1 MKINVLFRFILICLC
16 CLINLPIMAQQQGV
30 GDLTIDRIFASN
42 EFSVRGFRG
51 LRWNEEG
58 ESYLRIE
65 RTQSGATEIAK
76 YQTESGER
84 STFVSTEQLTPEGQD
99 KPLNIASYQVTADG
113 KQIVIFTNTRR
124 VWRANTRGDYWLL
137 NRESGELQQLGKS
150 RPESSLMFAKL
161 SPNGRQAA
169 YVSESNVYV
178 EEIPSGVIRQLTKDG
193 NGNLING
200 TFDWAY
206 EEELFCRDGFRW
218 SPDGQYIAFWQVDAR
233 EIRNFLMINN
243 TDSIYPYTIPVQ
255 YPKVGETP
263 STAHVGMIHVK
274 SGKIQRIQ
282 LKGDPSQNYIP
293 RMQWL
298 EGDANRVLIQQLNRK
313 QNMLKLY
320 LYDVSWEGWAKHF
333 YTEEDKAWVDVLHMD
348 INKGFQ
354 AEDVSLVK
362 NGNAFLW
369 TSEKNGWRDLF
380 EVSLG
385 ENQFSMSDGFL
396 QEYDMARFYGVYEEL
411 EEIYISASPE
421 NATQR
426 YLYSISTS
434 SNRKTK
440 RLTPKE
446 YTGVNAYNISPN
458 GQFAIH
464 THSNA
469 NTPPTIRLISLPNHK
484 TIRVVE
490 NNAALNRT
498 LSKVK
503 MSAWEFFRVKTADGI
518 EMDGMMLKPIDFD
531 PAKKYP
537 VLFHV
542 YGEPWGQMAI
552 DNWGKMYD
560 QYLVQQGYIIIKMD
574 NRGTPSLKGRQ
585 WRKSIYRKIGIIN
598 AHDQAMATKEIL
610 KWDFVDSDRIAVW
623 GWSGGGSMTLNLMFK
638 YPDIYK
644 TGMSIAPVS
653 NQLYYDNLYQERY
666 MGLPSENMEDFIEG
680 SPITHAKNLQG
691 NLLLI
696 HGTADDNVHYQN
708 AEALINELIKHNKVF
723 QVMPYPNRSHGI
735 YEGANTTRHLY
746 TTLTHYLKANCP
758 AGGK

>member
-1 MKINVLFRFILICLC
+1 MKNNLLSRFILICIC
-16 CLINLPIMAQQQGV
+16 CLITLPVTAQQQGADELTLDQIFTT
-30 GDLTIDRIFASN
+30 GDFA
-42 EFSVRGFRG
+42 VKGFGG
-51 LRWNEEG
+51 LRWHEG
-58 ESYLRIE
+58 GDSYLRIE
-65 RTQSGATEIAK
+65 RTKNGAIEIAQ
-76 YQTESGER
+76 YQTKSGER
-84 STFVSTEQLTPEGQD
+84 SIFVSTAQLTPQGQD
-99 KPLNIASYQVTADG
+99 QPLSIASYQITADG
-113 KQIVIFTNTRR
+113 KQMLIFTNTRR

-137 NRESGELQQLGKS
+137 NRESGKLNQLGKS

-161 SPNGRQAA
+161 SPNGDQVA

-233 EIRNFLMINN
+233 EIRDFLMINN
-243 TDSIYPYTIPVQ
+243 TDSIYPFTIPVQ
-255 YPKVGETP
+255 YPKVGEMP

-282 LKGDPSQNYIP
+282 LKGDPAQHYIP

-298 EGDANRVLIQQLNRK
+298 EGDANRVMIQQLNRK
-313 QNMLKLY
+313 QNMLKIY
-320 LYDVSWEGWAKHF
+320 LYDVSWDGWAKHV

-348 INKGFQ
+348 INKGFE
-354 AEDVSLVK
+354 AEDVPLVK
-362 NGNAFLW
+362 NGTAFLW

-380 EVSLG
+380 EVSLD

-396 QEYDMARFYGVYEEL
+396 QEYDMARLYGVYEEI
-411 EEIYISASPE
+411 EKIYISASPE

-426 YLYSISTS
+426 YLYSISTA

-458 GQFAIH
+458 GRYAIH

-469 NTPPTIRLISLPNHK
+469 NTPPTIRLISLPDHK
-484 TIRVVE
+484 TMKILE
-490 NNAALNRT
+490 NNDALNKN
-498 LSKVK
+498 LSNVK
-503 MSAWEFFRVKTADGI
+503 MGAWEFFRVMTEDNI
-518 EMDGMMLKPIDFD
+518 EMDGMILKPTDFD
-531 PAKKYP
+531 PSKKYP
-537 VLFHV
+537 ILFHV

-552 DNWGKMYD
+552 DNWGSMYD
-560 QYLVQQGYIIIKMD
+560 QYLVQQGYVIIKMD
-574 NRGTPSLKGRQ
+574 NRGTPSLKGRE

-610 KWDFVDSDRIAVW
+610 KWDFVDADRIAVW
-623 GWSGGGSMTLNLMFK
+623 GWSGGGSMTLNLLFK
-638 YPDIYK
+638 YPEIYK
-644 TGMSIAPVS
+644 TGMSVAPVS
-653 NQLYYDNLYQERY
+653 NQLYYDNIYQERY
-666 MGLPSENMEDFIEG
+666 MGLPSENMADFIEG

-691 NLLLI
+691 NLLLV

-708 AEALINELIKHNKVF
+708 AEALINELILHNKIF

-735 YEGANTTRHLY
+735 YEGANTTRHVY
-746 TTLTHYLKANCP
+746 MTLTHFLKTNCP
-758 AGGK
+758 PGGR